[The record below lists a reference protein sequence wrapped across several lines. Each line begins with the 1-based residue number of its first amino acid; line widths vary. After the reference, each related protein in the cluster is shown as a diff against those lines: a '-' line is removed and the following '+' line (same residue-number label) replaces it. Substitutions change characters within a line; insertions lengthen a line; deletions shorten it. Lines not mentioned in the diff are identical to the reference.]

1 MRKRWKK
8 LVSGLLLL
16 AFMVTAWP
24 VNQFVEAEELPVY
37 EQEENLNANST
48 QQTAQTIYV
57 GSTYIDKLGSSSDQN
72 WYKFTVGNNGYISL
86 DFSHDYI
93 ESSSA
98 YWVAYLYDSSMK
110 EWTSFDFAGN
120 KLSETTENVGIPAG
134 TYYIKIEDNT
144 GYYSAYAYKIRVNF
158 ASTNAWET
166 ERNNDFSSSD
176 GISVNTTIN
185 GSLMDSN
192 DVDWFKF
199 TVNHAG
205 VLKLSFSHD
214 YIESSNT
221 YWRIYLYNSDVTE
234 LTSYSF
240 SGDQMSIEK
249 GSIGVPAGTYYLKI
263 EDYYGTYSDMNYAFK
278 INYSQT
284 DAWETEVNDSLQ
296 VADII
301 NANEST
307 YGSLMGQND
316 SDWYKFSVSKS
327 GTVTLRFAH
336 DYVDSSSAYWR
347 VHLYNSNGEEQ
358 NEFDY
363 SGTQTQSDKAMSLVN
378 GMYYLK
384 VEDYYGTYSDA
395 NYSILIIDP
404 NASDTTKPTGSIS
417 STNNISSSQTVTLKL
432 SDNKGIAGYYWG
444 TSSSYGNNSYTA
456 TSSGNVTRTVSAPG
470 TYYFTVRDTSG
481 NVSSTYSV
489 TFYRTTLNANGG
501 SVSPSSVLTKSG
513 NSFTLPT
520 PKRNGYSYK
529 GWATSSSASSGV
541 KSVTPNGNRTYY
553 AVWQKN
559 SAITSLGKVQMG
571 SFKNTPYG
579 VHFEWKSV
587 PNADT
592 YNIYRKEGNGSWKQI
607 ASGVKRTVYTD
618 STSVNW
624 KKYYYTVRA
633 VNGNTISQE
642 YDETRWTTCIRA
654 LDKAEIGSFKNTP
667 NGVNISWFSVSGA
680 DTYQVSR
687 RTENGDWKVIAP
699 SVRRTVYTDTTA
711 ISGQKYYYAVRA
723 VNGDV
728 LSKTYDTNKK
738 TTCLKELGAVTLGTF
753 NNVSDG
759 VHLSWSAVSGADV
772 YQVLRKEDGGDWQV
786 LTSTIRRTVFTDTTA
801 GKSRKYYYT
810 VRAVNGDVISKNYT
824 TSRWI
829 ICR

>member
-1 MRKRWKK
+1 MRKSWKRFI
-8 LVSGLLLL
+8 SGFLLL
-16 AFMVTAWP
+16 ASMITAWP

-57 GSTYIDKLGSSSDQN
+57 NSTYADKLESSSDQN
-72 WYKFTVGNNGYISL
+72 WYKFTVGNNGYISM

-93 ESSSA
+93 GSGGT
-98 YWVAYLYDSSMK
+98 YWTAYLYDENMK
-110 EWTSFDFAGN
+110 ELTSFAFYGD
-120 KLSETTENVGIPAG
+120 KLSATTENIGIPLGTYYIRIGAYNYSAYEYQLKVNFTSSNAWETENNNDFASADNVSVNSAVNGSLMDGNDIDWFKFNINSAGTVNISFSRDYIGSGGTYWMMYIYDANVTELTNYSFSGDRMSDTRGKIGLPAG
-134 TYYIKIEDNT
+134 TYYIKIDDYN
-144 GYYSAYAYKIRVNF
+144 
-158 ASTNAWET
+158 
-166 ERNNDFSSSD
+166 SSD
-176 GISVNTTIN
+176 
-185 GSLMDSN
+185 LD
-192 DVDWFKF
+192 
-199 TVNHAG
+199 
-205 VLKLSFSHD
+205 
-214 YIESSNT
+214 
-221 YWRIYLYNSDVTE
+221 
-234 LTSYSF
+234 YSF
-240 SGDQMSIEK
+240 
-249 GSIGVPAGTYYLKI
+249 VV
-263 EDYYGTYSDMNYAFK
+263 NYTQA
-278 INYSQT
+278 NN
-284 DAWETEVNDSLQ
+284 WETEVNNSLGT
-296 VADII
+296 ADVID
-301 NANEST
+301 ANMT
-307 YGSLMGQND
+307 KYGSLMSGAD
-316 SDWYKFSVSKS
+316 VDWYKYTVSKT
-327 GTVTLRFAH
+327 GTITLRFSH
-336 DYVDSSSAYWR
+336 DYVDSGMQYWR
-347 VHLYNSNGEEQ
+347 MQLYNSNGEEQ
-358 NEFDY
+358 ESFNYYGNTTQDDEVLNLT
-363 SGTQTQSDKAMSLVN
+363 SGV
-378 GMYYLK
+378 YYLK
-384 VEDYYGTYSDA
+384 VQDYSYSDA

-417 STNNISSSQTVTLKL
+417 TTNNVSSSQTVTLKL

-501 SVSPSSVLTKSG
+501 SVSPSSVLTRSG

-520 PKRNGYSYK
+520 PKRSGYSYK
-529 GWATSSSASSGV
+529 GWATSSAASSGV

-553 AVWQKN
+553 AIWQKS

-607 ASGVKRTVYTD
+607 ASGVRRTVYTD
-618 STSVNW
+618 ATSVNW

-654 LDKAEIGSFKNTP
+654 LEKAEIGSFKNTP
-667 NGVNISWFSVSGA
+667 NGINISWFSVSGA
-680 DTYQVSR
+680 DSYQVSR
-687 RTENGDWKVIAP
+687 RTENGDWKVIAS

-711 ISGQKYYYAVRA
+711 VAGQKYYYAVRA

-738 TTCLKELGAVTLGTF
+738 TTCIKELGAVILGTF
-753 NNVSDG
+753 SNVSDG
-759 VHLSWSAVSGADV
+759 VHLSWSAIPGADV

-786 LTSTIRRTVFTDTTA
+786 LTSTVRRTVFTDTTA

-810 VRAVNGDVISKNYT
+810 VRAVNGDVISKTYT

>member
-1 MRKRWKK
+1 MSKRWKK
-8 LVSGLLLL
+8 FVSGLLLL
-16 AFMVTAWP
+16 TLMVTAWP
-24 VNQFVEAEELPVY
+24 VNQFVEAEELPAY

-48 QQTAQTIYV
+48 QQTAQTIYTN
-57 GSTYIDKLGSSSDQN
+57 STYTDKLESSSDQN

-93 ESSSA
+93 GSGGT
-98 YWVAYLYDSSMK
+98 YWTASLYDENMK
-110 EWTSFDFAGN
+110 ELTSFSYEGDI
-120 KLSETTENVGIPAG
+120 LSATTENIGIPLGTYYIRIGAYNYSAYEYQLKVNFTSSNAWETENNNDFASADNVSVNSVVNGSLMDGSDIDWFKFTINSAGTVNISFSRDYIGSGGTYWMMYIYDANATELANYSFNGDRMSDTRGKIGLPAG
-134 TYYIKIEDNT
+134 TYYIKVDD
-144 GYYSAYAYKIRVNF
+144 YNF
-158 ASTNAWET
+158 
-166 ERNNDFSSSD
+166 SD
-176 GISVNTTIN
+176 
-185 GSLMDSN
+185 LD
-192 DVDWFKF
+192 
-199 TVNHAG
+199 
-205 VLKLSFSHD
+205 
-214 YIESSNT
+214 
-221 YWRIYLYNSDVTE
+221 
-234 LTSYSF
+234 YSF
-240 SGDQMSIEK
+240 
-249 GSIGVPAGTYYLKI
+249 VV
-263 EDYYGTYSDMNYAFK
+263 NYTKAD
-278 INYSQT
+278 N
-284 DAWETEVNDSLQ
+284 WETEVNNSLGT
-296 VADII
+296 ADII
-301 NANEST
+301 EANMT
-307 YGSLMGQND
+307 KYGSLMSGTD
-316 SDWYKFSVSKS
+316 VDWYKFIVNKA
-327 GTVTLRFAH
+327 GTITLRFSH
-336 DYVDSSSAYWR
+336 DYVDSGMQYWKMQ
-347 VHLYNSNGEEQ
+347 LYNSNGEEQ
-358 NEFDY
+358 ESFNYYGDT
-363 SGTQTQSDKAMSLVN
+363 TQDDTVLHLTT
-378 GMYYLK
+378 GIYYLK
-384 VEDYYGTYSDA
+384 VQDY
-395 NYSILIIDP
+395 NYSEVNYGITIINP
-404 NASDTTKPTGSIS
+404 NASDTIKPTGSIS
-417 STNNISSSQTVTLKL
+417 TTNNISSSQTVTLKL

-456 TSSGNVTRTVSAPG
+456 TSSGNVTKTVSAPG
-470 TYYFTVRDTSG
+470 TYYFTVKDTSG

-489 TFYRTTLNANGG
+489 TFYRTTLNAHGG
-501 SVSPSSVLTKSG
+501 SVSPSSVLTRSG

-520 PKRNGYSYK
+520 PKRSGYSYK

-541 KSVTPNGNRTYY
+541 KSVTPNANRTYY

-642 YDETRWTTCIRA
+642 YDESRWTTCIRA

-667 NGVNISWFSVSGA
+667 NGINISWFSVSGA
-680 DTYQVSR
+680 DSYQVSR
-687 RTENGDWKVIAP
+687 RTENGEWKVIAP

-759 VHLSWSAVSGADV
+759 VHLSWSAVPGADV

>member
-1 MRKRWKK
+1 MFSMSKSWKRFI
-8 LVSGLLLL
+8 SGLLLL
-16 AFMVTAWP
+16 ALMITAWP

-57 GSTYIDKLGSSSDQN
+57 NSTYTDKLESSSDQN

-93 ESSSA
+93 ESGST
-98 YWVAYLYDSSMK
+98 YWKAYLYDGNMK
-110 EWTSFDFAGN
+110 ELTSFDFVGN
-120 KLSETTENVGIPAG
+120 KLSVTTENVGIPSG
-134 TYYIKIEDNT
+134 TYYIKIQDY
-144 GYYSAYAYKIRVNF
+144 YYSDYAYKLKINF
-158 ASTNAWET
+158 SSSNTWET
-166 ERNNDFSSSD
+166 ESNNDFSSSD
-176 GISVNTTIN
+176 NIAVNTAVS

-199 TVNHAG
+199 TINSEG
-205 VLKLSFSHD
+205 TINISFSHD
-214 YIESSNT
+214 YVESGST
-221 YWRIYLYNSDVTE
+221 YWEMYIYNSNVSE
-234 LTSYSF
+234 LSHYNF
-240 SGDQMSIEK
+240 AGNQMSTAR
-249 GSIGVPAGTYYLKI
+249 GNIGLPAGTYYIKI
-263 EDYYGTYSDMNYAFK
+263 QDYYFSDVDYTVTV
-278 INYSQT
+278 NYSQKNN
-284 DAWETEVNDSLQ
+284 WETEINDSLGS
-296 VADII
+296 ADAI
-301 NANEST
+301 NTNNIN
-307 YGSLMGQND
+307 YGSLMSSGD
-316 SDWYKFSVSKS
+316 SDWYKFSISKT
-327 GTVTLRFAH
+327 GTITLHFSH
-336 DYVDSSSAYWR
+336 TYVDSGSTYWR
-347 VHLYNSNGEEQ
+347 MHLYNSNGEEQ
-358 NEFDY
+358 NYYDY
-363 SGTQTQSDKAMSLVN
+363 QGTDTEKDISLHLTA
-378 GMYYLK
+378 GIYYLQI
-384 VEDYYGTYSDA
+384 EDYNYSDVD
-395 NYSILIIDP
+395 YGILIIDP
-404 NASDTTKPTGSIS
+404 NVSDTTKPTGSIS

-520 PKRNGYSYK
+520 PKRNGYTYK

-541 KSVTPNGNRTYY
+541 NSITPNGNRTYY

-559 SAITSLGKVQMG
+559 SMITNLGKVEMG

-592 YNIYRKEGNGSWKQI
+592 YNIYRKEENGTWKQI
-607 ASGVKRTVYTD
+607 ASGVRRTVYTD
-618 STSVNW
+618 SSSVNW

-687 RTENGDWKVIAP
+687 RTENGDWKIIAP

-711 ISGQKYYYAVRA
+711 VAGQKYYYAVRA

-728 LSKTYDTNKK
+728 LSETYDTNKK
-738 TTCLKELGAVTLGTF
+738 TTCIKELGAVTLGTF
-753 NNVSDG
+753 SNVSDG
-759 VHLSWSAVSGADV
+759 VHLSWSAVPGADV

-786 LTSTIRRTVFTDTTA
+786 LTSTVRRTVFTDTTA

>member
-8 LVSGLLLL
+8 FVSGLLLL
-16 AFMVTAWP
+16 TLMVTAWP
-24 VNQFVEAEELPVY
+24 VNQFVEAEELPAY

-48 QQTAQTIYV
+48 QQTAQTIYTN
-57 GSTYIDKLGSSSDQN
+57 STYTDKLESSSDQN

-93 ESSSA
+93 ESDFI
-98 YWVAYLYDSSMK
+98 YWVAYLYDSRMK
-110 EWTSFDFAGN
+110 ELTSFEFAGN
-120 KLSETTENVGIPAG
+120 QLSATTENVGIPSG
-134 TYYIKIEDNT
+134 TYYIKIQDY
-144 GYYSAYAYKIRVNF
+144 YYSDYAYKLKINF
-158 ASTNAWET
+158 SSSNAWET
-166 ERNNDFSSSD
+166 ESNNDFSSSD
-176 GISVNTTIN
+176 NIAVNTTVN

-199 TVNHAG
+199 TINSKG
-205 VLKLSFSHD
+205 VINISFSHD
-214 YIESSNT
+214 YVESGLT
-221 YWRIYLYNSDVTE
+221 YWEMYIYNSNVSE
-234 LTSYSF
+234 LSRYDF
-240 SGDQMSIEK
+240 VGNQMATTR
-249 GSIGVPAGTYYLKI
+249 GNIGLPAGTYYIKI
-263 EDYYGTYSDMNYAFK
+263 QDDYFSDVDYTFTV
-278 INYSQT
+278 NYSQKNN
-284 DAWETEVNDSLQ
+284 WETEINDSLGT
-296 VADII
+296 ADTI
-301 NANEST
+301 NTNSIN
-307 YGSLMGQND
+307 YGSLMSSSD
-316 SDWYKFSVSKS
+316 SDWYKFSIGKT
-327 GTVTLRFAH
+327 GTITLRFSH
-336 DYVDSSSAYWR
+336 SYVDSGSTYWR
-347 VHLYNSNGEEQ
+347 MRLYNSNGEEQ
-358 NEFDY
+358 NYYDY
-363 SGTQTQSDKAMSLVN
+363 QGTDTEKDSSLYLTT
-378 GMYYLK
+378 GIYYLQI
-384 VEDYYGTYSDA
+384 EDYIYSDVD
-395 NYSILIIDP
+395 YGILIIDP

-456 TSSGNVTRTVSAPG
+456 TSSGNVTKTVSAPG
-470 TYYFTVRDTSG
+470 TYYFTVKDTSG

-489 TFYRTTLNANGG
+489 TFYRTTLNAHGG
-501 SVSPSSVLTKSG
+501 SVSPSSVLTRSG

-520 PKRNGYSYK
+520 PKRSGYSYK

-541 KSVTPNGNRTYY
+541 KSVTPNANRTYY

-642 YDETRWTTCIRA
+642 YDESRWTTCIRA

-667 NGVNISWFSVSGA
+667 NGINISWFSVSGA
-680 DTYQVSR
+680 DSYQVSR
-687 RTENGDWKVIAP
+687 RTENGEWKVIAP

-759 VHLSWSAVSGADV
+759 VHLSWSAVPGADV